1 MNKQSYVPLLM
12 TASVS
17 TRGMKGAC
25 FSDEEREQMYVEALS
40 FYIRELLRED
50 NQQTIVFA
58 ENSGWPLEALRKKLP
73 DYPLNRIEFISLN
86 PKDFD
91 ISQGK
96 GYNEMLMINQ
106 VVAQSQCIQQVGSF
120 FKVTGRYPIYNIV
133 YFLRQANHHLHD
145 KNCALYCDTKDHK
158 LYDWLHLGWNGH
170 SFECRLFGAKKD
182 WYLTHMAPAYVLC
195 NDYNGNCMESVIFS
209 LLTTY
214 RGGQNVI
221 TRFRREPHFGGLEG
235 SNVSAFIFS
244 KQQDSWKGKLKRL
257 VGNAIRI
264 LMPWFKF

>member
-1 MNKQSYVPLLM
+1 
-12 TASVS
+12 
-17 TRGMKGAC
+17 
-25 FSDEEREQMYVEALS
+25 MYVEALS

-214 RGGQNVI
+214 RGAKYYHPLPQRTPLRRAGGQQ
-221 TRFRREPHFGGLEG
+221 RFRLHFQQAARFRERQIETIGGQCHPHTYAM
-235 SNVSAFIFS
+235 V
-244 KQQDSWKGKLKRL
+244 
-257 VGNAIRI
+257 
-264 LMPWFKF
+264 